1 MRNDDIR
8 QATRLLMRILK
19 GESLEAAV
27 EVAGAQLA
35 SPRIRAWIY
44 GVCRHYFSLSE
55 QLAQLCRTPLHKLDR
70 EVLSVLLLGMYQLT
84 HTDAKP
90 HAVVSESVE
99 AIKRLR
105 KQSAATLVN
114 AVLRKVDPQFAPNTP
129 SGKYELPGWFIGA
142 IKGAYGEQPSS
153 SVLPRLNCRMPQS
166 LRINRHKSTPASF
179 HQALQKSGVAF
190 TTRRDGETVILCK
203 PQRTDSIPGY
213 QEGWFSV
220 QDANAQLPVRELGLE
235 PGMRVLDACAAPG
248 NKAFQLLEHD
258 IELTAL
264 DISPS
269 RSAWSKA
276 EGRRLGLPLTIT
288 EADASQSDWWDRK
301 PYDRILLDAPCSAT
315 GTIGRHPDIKIH
327 RQRDQL
333 QELQAR
339 QLALLANLWQMLD
352 MGGVLLYCTC
362 SLLPQENDHVIEK
375 ICASNKDVT
384 IEPVGLSP
392 TARPLVSPQSFG
404 TQIFPDPD
412 WGDGF
417 YLAKLRKIG

>member
-8 QATRLLMRILK
+8 QAARLLMRILR

-27 EVAGAQLA
+27 EVAGSQLA
-35 SPRIRAWIY
+35 SSRIRAWIY

-55 QLAQLCRTPLHKLDR
+55 QLANLCMTPLPKLDR
-70 EVLSVLLLGMYQLT
+70 EVLSVLLLGMYQLV

-114 AVLRKVDPQFAPNTP
+114 AILRKVDPQFAP
-129 SGKYELPGWFIGA
+129 SALSAKFELPAWFVKA
-142 IKGAYGEQPSS
+142 IQEAYGEQ
-153 SVLPRLNCRMPQS
+153 VVRRYLPHLNCRMPQS
-166 LRINRHKSTPASF
+166 LRVNRHKTTPASF
-179 HQALQKSGVAF
+179 HKVLQKSNIAF
-190 TTRRDGETVILCK
+190 TTQRDGETVVLCK
-203 PQRTDSIPGY
+203 PQPTHSIPGY
-213 QEGWFSV
+213 EEGWFSV
-220 QDANAQLPVRELGLE
+220 QDANAQLPVRELGIE

-258 IELTAL
+258 IQLKAL

-288 EADASQSDWWDRK
+288 HADASADAWWDGK
-301 PYDRILLDAPCSAT
+301 PFDRILLDTPCSAT

-327 RQRDQL
+327 RQPDQL
-333 QELQAR
+333 GALQTR
-339 QLALLANLWQMLD
+339 QVALLENLWQMLD
-352 MGGVLLYCTC
+352 VGGVLLYCTC
-362 SLLPQENDHVIEK
+362 SLLPQENDHVVEK
-375 ICASNKDVT
+375 ICASKADVA

-392 TARPLVSPQSFG
+392 AARPLIMPQSYG
-404 TQIFPDPD
+404 TQIFPDSD

-417 YLAKLRKIG
+417 YLAKLRKAG